1 MKILVVGKF
10 YTPFRGGIEEVTQ
23 IVAEYA
29 AKYHDVTVL
38 VNNHESGES
47 SEVINGVTVIRRN
60 QDLFLKGQPISFGMF
75 RGVRFADYDLINFH
89 SPNPFTT
96 ALFLLRGLGKKVPPV
111 VVIHHMEIFG
121 RKLLRALSLPFVRHL
136 IRRSKTVIVTSK
148 KNLEVSRDLPR
159 QANYQVVPLGIKPE
173 EYVLD
178 ADLIEEAKTW
188 RRELSGDAPLVG
200 FVGRIAR
207 YKGLGVLLK
216 ALATLPGVHAVIG
229 GTGEY
234 YDEIQ
239 RIARELNITD
249 RVHFLG
255 RISHRE
261 KLRLLAAIDLF
272 AFPSNEITEAFG
284 LSQVE
289 AMICGAPVV
298 ATNLPTGVTDV
309 SIDRVTALLAE
320 PGDVASFARC
330 LRTMLDD
337 PKLAADLAAR
347 AKVHVMEN
355 LTADKVS
362 ARTLEVFHAAIK

>member
-10 YTPFRGGIEEVTQ
+10 YAPFRGGIEEVTQ
-23 IVAEYA
+23 IVSEYA
-29 AKYHDVTVL
+29 ARSHEVTVL
-38 VNNHESGES
+38 VNNHETGES

-60 QDLFLKGQPISFGMF
+60 QDLFFKGQPISFRMF

-96 ALFLLRGLGKKVPPV
+96 ALFLLRGLGRKVPPV

-136 IRRSKTVIVTSK
+136 VRKARTVIVTSK
-148 KNLEVSRDLPR
+148 KNLAVSRDLPR
-159 QANYQVVPLGIKPE
+159 EANYQVVPLGIRPE
-173 EYVLD
+173 EYGVDEPLREQ
-178 ADLIEEAKTW
+178 ARVW
-188 RRELSGDAPLVG
+188 RRELCGEAPLVG

-207 YKGLGVLLK
+207 YKGLGVLLR

-234 YDEIQ
+234 YEDIQ
-239 RIARELNITD
+239 RIAQELGIAD

-255 RISHRE
+255 RISHEE
-261 KLRLLAAIDLF
+261 KLRLLAAIDIF

-309 SIDRVTALLAE
+309 SIDGVTALLAE
-320 PGDVASFARC
+320 PGDVASFAQC
-330 LRTMLDD
+330 LRRLLDD
-337 PKLAADLAAR
+337 RQLAGELAAR
-347 AKVHVMEN
+347 AKVHVLEN

-362 ARTLEVFHAAIK
+362 ARTLEIFEAAIR